1 MDNKARLNEQAR
13 DRASLLSLPR
23 QLLKVGQ
30 ARRGLWHVQWIR
42 LGFWLRPVEDLQ
54 ERGRLGAHPR
64 VDVGLQMRQLVS
76 DNLAGSERE
85 SPIPITIPYRLHMR
99 MIKLGSYKSH
109 FLP

>member
-1 MDNKARLNEQAR
+1 MDNKARVNEQAR
-13 DRASLLSLPR
+13 DRASLPSLLR
-23 QLLKVGQ
+23 HLLKVGQ

-76 DNLAGSERE
+76 D
-85 SPIPITIPYRLHMR
+85 
-99 MIKLGSYKSH
+99 
-109 FLP
+109 

>member
-1 MDNKARLNEQAR
+1 MNKLGIVHL
-13 DRASLLSLPR
+13 SPPSLPR

-64 VDVGLQMRQLVS
+64 VDVGLQMRRLVS
-76 DNLAGSERE
+76 DELAGSESD
-85 SPIPITIPYRLHMR
+85 SPIPIFPINNSRQITHEDDQTWLI
-99 MIKLGSYKSH
+99 
-109 FLP
+109 

>member
-1 MDNKARLNEQAR
+1 MNKLGIVH
-13 DRASLLSLPR
+13 LSSPHFHLPR

-64 VDVGLQMRQLVS
+64 VDVGLQMRRHVN
-76 DNLAGSERE
+76 DELAGYESS
-85 SPIPITIPYRLHMR
+85 SPISPTNGGNH
-99 MIKLGSYKSH
+99 S
-109 FLP
+109 